1 MDFFGS
7 INILAWPVDAKLK
20 DEDPLFEN
28 RARCRCLV
36 VESAKVH
43 ADFASDRNIYLRESI

>member
-1 MDFFGS
+1 M
-7 INILAWPVDAKLK
+7 LAWSVDAKSK
-20 DEDPLFEN
+20 DEDPMFEN